1 MAQQDTTVKNQE
13 TILIVKNSGERMVL
27 DEVMLNVYR
36 KKRGSRCSV
45 QKNYIE
51 IQGSKCQKKKKKA

>member
-1 MAQQDTTVKNQE
+1 
-13 TILIVKNSGERMVL
+13 MVL
-27 DEVMLNVYR
+27 DEVMLNEYR

-51 IQGSKCQKKKKKA
+51 IQGSKCQKKKKKRHDYMKIIFGKERKGVF